1 MKTLILGGTGEARE
15 LARIATGE
23 PGFDIVSSLAGR
35 VRAPVLPVGAGRVGG
50 FGGVRG
56 LSELFGAKGV
66 EAVVDAT

>member
-35 VRAPVLPVGAGRVGG
+35 VRDPVLPV
-50 FGGVRG
+50 
-56 LSELFGAKGV
+56 
-66 EAVVDAT
+66 